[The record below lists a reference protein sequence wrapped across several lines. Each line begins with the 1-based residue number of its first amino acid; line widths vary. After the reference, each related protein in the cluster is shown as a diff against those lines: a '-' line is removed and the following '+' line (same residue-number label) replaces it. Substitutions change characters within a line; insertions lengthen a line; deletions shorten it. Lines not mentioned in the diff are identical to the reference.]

1 TGTGADALQVTA
13 SAGGMVMTSAG
24 SIAYD
29 GGTTDR
35 TTDFVTMDLD
45 VNSASVD
52 GLYIDLDIGT
62 ALSAAEVANAINIDV
77 TGLAGDDVTSLL
89 NGILLTGDTTSAGLV
104 TAVNLAGA
112 WDNDLTLQNGAA
124 VRNSTNNDVAVVENG
139 RTLTMDFDR
148 TAGVSLDSASLIEVQ
163 STANGA
169 GAVELESTLGG
180 INILASGAG
189 TGEDIVL
196 TATGSSITASATEA
210 VVDAVT
216 LFANAEGGSVAIRG
230 GDTAAAIPA
239 EGGNDVYL
247 GAEDDVIIDALDDV
261 RFTMDDDFNVTLAAA
276 GNIVLDATTDNTTT
290 TGVIDMDVDA
300 GNAAVDA
307 LNIDLAQTD
316 GAGAAVDAT
325 AIEILLTADDADG
338 DMFGMTITGAATA
351 NAAAGSYEAGLVI
364 DNQENNAGSMPDGI
378 LITATN
384 ASAIT
389 DAIDASDAEIDNAL
403 NVGTNNIAITTGT
416 IGSNGAAVINFANF
430 DVAGSGTMTLGN
442 SGDNDVMVLNSD
454 NTTTNNQIDIRPA
467 NTSGTLIV
475 SQYDAAAT
483 LTGALVGL
491 NLDLDTNVTPAAG
504 GSNMTGILLAMDDN
518 GASTSIG
525 LDIDGAVDFGI
536 DLAGLTSGTDIRLSN
551 NVTLDGSGANELTLN
566 ATILPSTASAR
577 DLGGASNEWDDIF
590 VGDDNGLNLG
600 LDQDAELA
608 YDETTDDRVELTG
621 TGASLYVEDRLGL
634 GRQTFTMATGG
645 AATENLT
652 PTQSYVEVTGQDNVA
667 DLVQIQTGS
676 AKEGDLLIITN
687 LSATTVSIDQTAT
700 TKLSG
705 GGDIALTQYD
715 VMMLVFDGTNWLQVA
730 QTTNNS

>member
-1 TGTGADALQVTA
+1 MGMSRNGQVA
-13 SAGGMVMTSAG
+13 YAG
-24 SIAYD
+24 SMTYRA
-29 GGTTDR
+29 TAFVR
-35 TTDFVTMDLD
+35 MDFD

-189 TGEDIVL
+189 TGEYRPDRHRFLV
-196 TATGSSITASATEA
+196 TASATEA

-364 DNQENNAGSMPDGI
+364 
-378 LITATN
+378 ITKKTLVRCLM
-384 ASAIT
+384 AS
-389 DAIDASDAEIDNAL
+389 
-403 NVGTNNIAITTGT
+403 
-416 IGSNGAAVINFANF
+416 
-430 DVAGSGTMTLGN
+430 
-442 SGDNDVMVLNSD
+442 
-454 NTTTNNQIDIRPA
+454 
-467 NTSGTLIV
+467 
-475 SQYDAAAT
+475 
-483 LTGALVGL
+483 
-491 NLDLDTNVTPAAG
+491 
-504 GSNMTGILLAMDDN
+504 
-518 GASTSIG
+518 
-525 LDIDGAVDFGI
+525 
-536 DLAGLTSGTDIRLSN
+536 
-551 NVTLDGSGANELTLN
+551 
-566 ATILPSTASAR
+566 
-577 DLGGASNEWDDIF
+577 
-590 VGDDNGLNLG
+590 
-600 LDQDAELA
+600 
-608 YDETTDDRVELTG
+608 
-621 TGASLYVEDRLGL
+621 
-634 GRQTFTMATGG
+634 
-645 AATENLT
+645 
-652 PTQSYVEVTGQDNVA
+652 
-667 DLVQIQTGS
+667 
-676 AKEGDLLIITN
+676 
-687 LSATTVSIDQTAT
+687 
-700 TKLSG
+700 
-705 GGDIALTQYD
+705 
-715 VMMLVFDGTNWLQVA
+715 
-730 QTTNNS
+730 